1 MLDLFP
7 QENKIQNKLPLD
19 FNFKTLGTN
28 HLDEIFNLL
37 NNHYIEDDQ
46 HIVRL
51 TYSRDF
57 IYWYIKNIT
66 PGLILG
72 LLHKKNLVG
81 IITSMLT
88 EIMVNDEKIKI
99 AYIDFLCVQ
108 TNIRGI
114 GLGTCLYE
122 EINLRLRNMGIMRI
136 YFTLSSESRMAV
148 SSEARLR
155 ASRTLSSESRNR
167 SLGGKLVLAVGLP
180 ETTLSPK
187 EQVKLEDSL
196 PCFTSQIT
204 GKFSQICSDSNSII
218 PKSMEETQSF
228 CTTHDYIIPI
238 NYPKLK
244 QIGFLDECEKPNYY
258 LICLGISNDNPLH
271 LMAPTDIDD
280 VVSKLNKFMNKYI
293 VRPYFTKENARY
305 FLFPK
310 KNIVYS
316 FVKKNSD
323 GKITDFISVY
333 KNYLYCIEKNIII
346 NVAHLAYYFY
356 ETLNLTELVSYLL
369 EKLSRHKIDQL
380 YFRNMADNSE
390 INITK
395 FVANGRGLNHY
406 MNNMDQMAPSKL
418 IMHPF

>member
-51 TYSRDF
+51 IYSRDF

-66 PGLILG
+66 SGLILG
-72 LLHKKNLVG
+72 LLYKKNLVG

-136 YFTLSSESRMAV
+136 YFT
-148 SSEARLR
+148 
-155 ASRTLSSESRNR
+155 
-167 SLGGKLVLAVGLP
+167 
-180 ETTLSPK
+180 
-187 EQVKLEDSL
+187 
-196 PCFTSQIT
+196 SQIT
-204 GKFSQICSDSNSII
+204 GKFSQICSDSNSLI
-218 PKSMEETQSF
+218 PKNMEEIRSF